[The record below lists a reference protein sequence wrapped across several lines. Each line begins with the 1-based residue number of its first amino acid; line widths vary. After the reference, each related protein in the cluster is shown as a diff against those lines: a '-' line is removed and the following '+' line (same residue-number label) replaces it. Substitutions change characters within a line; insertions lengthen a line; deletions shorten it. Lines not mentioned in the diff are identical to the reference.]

1 MLLVFWSVKLSL
13 VPKLIL
19 FGLEKKEVEAKG
31 EHADIGEQ
39 ISSTVNGD
47 QYTLDEKVRAKPA
60 EGTELQDK

>member
-1 MLLVFWSVKLSL
+1 MNA
-13 VPKLIL
+13 
-19 FGLEKKEVEAKG
+19 KEVEAKG

-60 EGTELQDK
+60 EGTEMQDK